1 MAFKKDEVKGM
12 YIVIIGCGRIG
23 GSLAHELSNEGHD
36 VVIIDNDKV
45 KLDTLGSGFNG
56 TRLRGVEFDHDVLLE
71 AGIEKAQVFL
81 AMSPDDNVNLMA
93 AQVASRL
100 LGVKRV
106 IARVCDS
113 QKQFLYDQLGI
124 ETICPTM
131 NASQMTKEMI
141 LHENYELH
149 SRIKDELEI
158 IEFIYLNEKT
168 MVINEINLRYHVAV
182 VGVIRNNKVHMA
194 KENEPIQKGDRLVV
208 GVSKSDRAALIK
220 ALGR

>member
-1 MAFKKDEVKGM
+1 M

-36 VVIIDNDKV
+36 VVIIDNDKE
-45 KLDTLGSGFNG
+45 KLDSLGSGFNG

-71 AGIEKAQVFL
+71 AGIEKAEVFL
-81 AMSPDDNVNLMA
+81 AMTPDDNVNLMA

-124 ETICPTM
+124 ETICPTI

-158 IEFIYLNEKT
+158 VEFVYMNDKAISAND
-168 MVINEINLRYHVAV
+168 INFRYHVAV
-182 VGVIRNNKVHMA
+182 VGVIKNNKIHVA
-194 KENEPIQKGDRLVV
+194 KESELVQRGDRLVV
-208 GVSKSDRAALIK
+208 GVSKSDRGAFIK